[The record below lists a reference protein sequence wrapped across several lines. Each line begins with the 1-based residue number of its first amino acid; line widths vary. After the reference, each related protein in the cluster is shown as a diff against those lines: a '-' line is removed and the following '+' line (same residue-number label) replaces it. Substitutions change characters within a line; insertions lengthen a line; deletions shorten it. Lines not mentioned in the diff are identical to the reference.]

1 MSGSSYTAIQNLQIL
16 CIIDFNYFAP
26 TAKCFLHYTTTT
38 TVLRPIYKSTCIS
51 QHLQL
56 RTGAK
61 FYCPHAFQHIQ
72 IREKTLKFSSTVLS
86 TLSSYLSFLK
96 RELLDTVKARTKQ
109 GSCLEKEIM
118 QGTMPG
124 ARRRGRPHTA
134 GWTISRHG
142 QVCPWKSQ
150 SEWQRTEINGESTS
164 MVWPTLGSRT
174 AKNRTVFYTITVS
187 NIFKVILMLANSLHM
202 GSNQCR
208 QYKPCKLGSHQ

>member
-16 CIIDFNYFAP
+16 CIIDFNYLAP

-38 TVLRPIYKSTCIS
+38 TVLRPIYKSTCIIR
-51 QHLQL
+51 HLQL
-56 RTGAK
+56 RTGGFCWCK
-61 FYCPHAFQHIQ
+61 VLLPICPFQHIQ

-124 ARRRGRPHTA
+124 ARRRGRP
-134 GWTISRHG
+134 
-142 QVCPWKSQ
+142 
-150 SEWQRTEINGESTS
+150 
-164 MVWPTLGSRT
+164 RT
-174 AKNRTVFYTITVS
+174 AWMD
-187 NIFKVILMLANSLHM
+187 NIKTWTGLSVEESVRMTEDRDKWRKYVHGVANPRIED
-202 GSNQCR
+202 G
-208 QYKPCKLGSHQ
+208 